1 MRNMTT
7 TALTVIF
14 MASLATASMA
24 AGKGDGESKVCKSDA
39 NCKAG
44 GLGYAK
50 MTEKFDKD
58 GDGKLSAEE
67 KATAKAEFKK
77 IMAGHKGEF
86 MANLAANGAGAIS
99 EEDMAAMKD
108 AAMEMMAGHK
118 AKFMEKFDKDGDG
131 ELSEEEKTAA
141 KAAHKEKMAARK
153 AKFMEKFDK
162 DGDGTLSQ
170 EEKAAIRKSGMG
182 DRKGGR
188 RHGKRHGKSEE
199 PTADALVR

>member
-7 TALTVIF
+7 IALTMIF
-14 MASLATASMA
+14 MASLTTASMA
-24 AGKGDGESKVCKSDA
+24 ADKGDGESKGCKSYA
-39 NCKAG
+39 TCKG
-44 GLGYAK
+44 GVSGFAK

-67 KATAKAEFKK
+67 KTAAKAEFKEK
-77 IMAGHKGEF
+77 MAVHKAKF
-86 MANLAANGAGAIS
+86 MANLDANGADALS

-141 KAAHKEKMAARK
+141 KAARKEKMAERK

-182 DRKGGR
+182 HRKGGR
-188 RHGKRHGKSEE
+188 RHGKSEE
-199 PTADALVR
+199 STADSLVR